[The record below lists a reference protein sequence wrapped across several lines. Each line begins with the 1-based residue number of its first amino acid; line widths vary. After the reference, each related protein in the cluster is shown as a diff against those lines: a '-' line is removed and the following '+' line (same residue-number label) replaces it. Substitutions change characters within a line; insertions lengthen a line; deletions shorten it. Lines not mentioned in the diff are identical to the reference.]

1 MSEEEK
7 IFSVSI
13 ERKNGF
19 VFRVDFGLD
28 EVENLIMDEPEP
40 VGAGSGPNASR
51 VLAAAVANC
60 LSASLIFCL
69 QKAKAEVKG
78 MRTRAEGRMRRN
90 EEGRWRI
97 AEIDVEITPDV
108 DPEFRSQMERCLSLF
123 EDFCI
128 VSRSI
133 EQGIPLNVTVDWG

>member
-13 ERKNGF
+13 ERENGF

-51 VLAAAVANC
+51 VLAAVVANC

-97 AEIDVEITPDV
+97 AEIDVEITLDV

-128 VSRSI
+128 VSKSI

>member
-7 IFSVSI
+7 VFSVSI
-13 ERKNGF
+13 ERENGF

-78 MRTRAEGRMRRN
+78 MRTRAEGRLRRN

-128 VSRSI
+128 VSKSI

>member
-1 MSEEEK
+1 MSEEEMT
-7 IFSVSI
+7 FSVSI
-13 ERKNGF
+13 EHESGF

-128 VSRSI
+128 VSKSI

>member
-13 ERKNGF
+13 ERENGF

-60 LSASLIFCL
+60 LSAGLIFCL

-108 DPEFRSQMERCLSLF
+108 DPEFRSQMERCLSVF

-128 VSRSI
+128 VSKSI

>member
-13 ERKNGF
+13 ERENGF

-128 VSRSI
+128 VSKSI